1 MIMMKLSGRPSS
13 MNSMLACNAR
23 VPLCSVSS
31 SHAGHAHSP
40 FVCGGGGVVWCGGG
54 VPLRIRRRLQ
64 VHASEGS
71 SSSSS
76 SSIKVNDEDSWVSD
90 ESTIIQEVDVV
101 QELESAL
108 LVACLHAGRG
118 DDQSYRTNE
127 NVAAVNDA
135 VEKLANVKTTNSS
148 KTGTWRLA
156 YASTPLV
163 FRATPFY
170 WLVGE
175 MATNIFNVDAE
186 RDLFPLIGSLQ
197 EPLQA
202 NFGDIVQEVDGDLL
216 RSRVQLSVLSG
227 ALSTTLVTTARTV
240 PLTTTTSQA
249 QVVVESSRVTQTP
262 LSPILDAVDVP
273 VESIFDAIGAAS
285 GKGASALKPVMRT
298 IYTGEQ
304 VRVEEVQGVTMV
316 FERQ

>member
-1 MIMMKLSGRPSS
+1 MPFHTMLKLTGRPSS
-13 MNSMLACNAR
+13 SMLAAR
-23 VPLCSVSS
+23 AARLVPPSMSS
-31 SHAGHAHSP
+31 HAHSP
-40 FVCGGGGVVWCGGG
+40 FVCGGGPRPRG

-64 VHASEGS
+64 VQASEGS
-71 SSSSS
+71 SSTSVPL
-76 SSIKVNDEDSWVSD
+76 KVNDEDSWVSD

-108 LVACLHAGRG
+108 LVACMHAGRG

-202 NFGDIVQEVDGDLL
+202 NFGDIIQEVDGDLL